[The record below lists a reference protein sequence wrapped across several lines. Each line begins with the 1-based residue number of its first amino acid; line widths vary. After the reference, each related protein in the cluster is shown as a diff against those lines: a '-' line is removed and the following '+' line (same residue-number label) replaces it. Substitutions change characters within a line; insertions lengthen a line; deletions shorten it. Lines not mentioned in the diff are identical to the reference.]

1 MQRKVIQTPNTN
13 KNKDKNDSKK
23 TITII
28 NKILT
33 NNSEISKHKSLE
45 LYTQYSPSDI
55 TNTNNNNNIETN
67 KKNTTLANTIKQ
79 IIHYSGVKKLN
90 NIKNNIGNS
99 NVLEKD
105 STINKKIKQKSSKDY
120 TNININDINQQ
131 QEDIII
137 KKLKQNNLDKIL
149 SESDSCQEIDSME
162 EDSLSKG
169 NIIKSSNMKLKNI
182 NNMNWDMINN
192 LNFKK
197 HLTSGF
203 NNNNNLKDNK
213 NSISSFTKKNTS
225 KTAKVKKAKI
235 MNINDNN
242 EDEEEIIVND
252 KEFDDS
258 RCIQN
263 DKLNAT
269 KFPKLSTNPFIRNSI
284 NNNNNDLYQKAIS
297 NEVNNNKLNNNQNKN
312 ENGKNK
318 EKDTNN
324 NSNHHIISST
334 LGTIKQY
341 STNPNSSN
349 LSNKID
355 IKNIK
360 NNNTKNENENNEK
373 INTNNKLKSNLN
385 SNINKDI
392 LYRNLL
398 LMAKKGDK
406 EKFLE
411 NLEQIFS
418 LANDLV
424 NIN

>member
-99 NVLEKD
+99 NLLEKD

-284 NNNNNDLYQKAIS
+284 NNNNDLYQKAIS

-355 IKNIK
+355 IF
-360 NNNTKNENENNEK
+360 
-373 INTNNKLKSNLN
+373 
-385 SNINKDI
+385 
-392 LYRNLL
+392 
-398 LMAKKGDK
+398 
-406 EKFLE
+406 KFKYK
-411 NLEQIFS
+411 
-418 LANDLV
+418 
-424 NIN
+424 

>member
-99 NVLEKD
+99 NLLEKD

-162 EDSLSKG
+162 EDSLS
-169 NIIKSSNMKLKNI
+169 I
-182 NNMNWDMINN
+182 
-192 LNFKK
+192 
-197 HLTSGF
+197 
-203 NNNNNLKDNK
+203 
-213 NSISSFTKKNTS
+213 
-225 KTAKVKKAKI
+225 
-235 MNINDNN
+235 
-242 EDEEEIIVND
+242 
-252 KEFDDS
+252 
-258 RCIQN
+258 
-263 DKLNAT
+263 
-269 KFPKLSTNPFIRNSI
+269 
-284 NNNNNDLYQKAIS
+284 
-297 NEVNNNKLNNNQNKN
+297 
-312 ENGKNK
+312 
-318 EKDTNN
+318 
-324 NSNHHIISST
+324 
-334 LGTIKQY
+334 
-341 STNPNSSN
+341 
-349 LSNKID
+349 
-355 IKNIK
+355 
-360 NNNTKNENENNEK
+360 
-373 INTNNKLKSNLN
+373 
-385 SNINKDI
+385 
-392 LYRNLL
+392 
-398 LMAKKGDK
+398 
-406 EKFLE
+406 
-411 NLEQIFS
+411 
-418 LANDLV
+418 
-424 NIN
+424 